1 MPVMHGLAAAL
12 PLLVASLLVVTAVG
26 MDAHSAGGVTSAG
39 TGDGGAARVLPPSA
53 AASTNS
59 TSPLTNTDHIDER
72 TWATSPQDATRHENF
87 KLYAEHLAEGSVWN
101 QQRGKEYI
109 AAYNAETEIGRYV
122 NAHEIAALVAKKN
135 VLEGTA
141 DHTPQQEK
149 FYRWAFERY
158 AVPNSTMSINQR
170 LADLVGED
178 NLRHVPRLVAPVDA
192 MVDAGGVPEEVNVE
206 DLDFWTKTRWA
217 EYCNLTPGCDWD
229 VESMTDR
236 SSGVTPVTTY
246 GRHIATIHLT
256 YEPCYATM
264 PSCLDFERNIGGG
277 IQSRNFPSEYHIQDP
292 LIHVTLTNY
301 GLDYDHVVATAQ
313 LTGPGHT
320 SNVVTVYDDDGYV
333 NDEGYLRNQ
342 NARSE
347 SHVETTFRSYSYTR

>member
-1 MPVMHGLAAAL
+1 M
-12 PLLVASLLVVTAVG
+12 VASVLVVAVAAVG
-26 MDAHSAGGVTSAG
+26 AHPVDGVTSAG
-39 TGDGGAARVLPPSA
+39 EGGARVPPPSA
-53 AASTNS
+53 TAPPNS
-59 TSPLTNTDHIDER
+59 TSPLANIDRIDNR
-72 TWATSPQDATRHENF
+72 TWAASPQDAIRHENF
-87 KLYAEHLAEGSVWN
+87 KSYVEHLAGGSVWN

-122 NAHEIAALVAKKN
+122 NAHEIAALAAKKN
-135 VLEGTA
+135 VLGGTA

-158 AVPNSTMSINQR
+158 EVPDSTGSIDQR

-178 NLRHVPRLVAPVDA
+178 KLSLVPRLAAPVNA
-192 MVDAGGVPEEVNVE
+192 MIDAGGVPEEVNVE

-256 YEPCYATM
+256 YEPCYATI
-264 PSCLDFERNIGGG
+264 PTCCDFERNIGSG
-277 IQSRNFPSEYHIQDP
+277 IKSLVFPSRYHIQDP

-301 GLDYDHVVATAQ
+301 GQDYDHVVATAQ
-313 LTGPGHT
+313 LTGPGLT
-320 SNVVTVYDDDGYV
+320 SNTVVVYDDDGYV
-333 NDEGYLRNQ
+333 NGEGYLRNQ

-347 SHVETTFRSYSYTR
+347 SHVETTFRSYSYAP

>member
-1 MPVMHGLAAAL
+1 MHGLAAAL

-158 AVPNSTMSINQR
+158 AVPNSTVSINQR

-178 NLRHVPRLVAPVDA
+178 NLLHVPRLVAPVDA
-192 MVDAGGVPEEVNVE
+192 MVDAGGVPEEVDIKDGE
-206 DLDFWTKTRWA
+206 FWSKTRLA
-217 EYCNLTPGCDWD
+217 EYCRLTPSCDWD
-229 VESMTDR
+229 IDLMTDR
-236 SSGVTPVTTY
+236 LGRLTPVMTY
-246 GRHIATIHLT
+246 GFHIASIHLV
-256 YEPCYATM
+256 YEPCEASV
-264 PSCLDFERNIGGG
+264 PSCLDFKPNVGSGTESQEIR
-277 IQSRNFPSEYHIQDP
+277 SRRHHIQDP
-292 LIHVTLTNY
+292 SIFVRLTNY
-301 GLDYDHVVATAQ
+301 GVDYDRVVARAQ
-313 LTGPGHT
+313 ITGPGHT

-333 NDEGYLRNQ
+333 NDYGHLRNQ
-342 NARSE
+342 NARAE
-347 SHVETTFRSYSYTR
+347 SAVYTTFTSYSFTP